1 MKFRKGAVQPN
12 ASVVGLW
19 HLDGNSLD
27 SSGHGN
33 NGTDTAVTYGIAY
46 GKFGQGAS
54 FNGSNSTISL
64 SSSAS
69 PTGSNPRTISAW
81 IYYKGTASGYELV
94 YGAGGTGTTH
104 GSFNI
109 NIVNDGSNNE
119 QVYLQLWYDDQF
131 TVNFPT
137 GYFNNSWH
145 NIVVTYSGGTTANL
159 CIYVDGVAPAWGSGG
174 HNIVTPSTVSTTNYI
189 GGPTNGYFNGYI
201 DDVSIY
207 PVALSAAEIAQMYV
221 AGMQKHTT
229 GRNFAQR
236 ILNAFSTYTQNLSAT
251 ASSSVSLAKG
261 MLWTKALSVAGT
273 AITSLGK
280 VATHFI
286 NLVLGGGSV
295 SSGPNYPTSA
305 VDQLN
310 GDHWTNP
317 TYVEVADSQYADGLS
332 QYTLSG
338 MTGDLYITGFGFLI
352 PPGSTIDG
360 VFMEMYCYQ
369 NDTTNGITDAGI
381 YLLKGGIKSG
391 SDMSVYT
398 AWPSTVAIRNYG
410 GSSNLWGTTLTP
422 SDVNASNFGV
432 SINASTLIANT
443 YHAYI
448 DYVRLTVYYTKNGM
462 QGITSLSKNMT
473 AYRTLS
479 LSEVATIYLSNI
491 TTFLKTISVSMSG
504 LVYVLQQTTFY
515 KSLSV
520 AVTGLISI
528 ATGGITLISMAAQAT
543 GVVSIGRF
551 IQKTISVSVSG
562 LVSIGRFFWK
572 GLAATGTGIVLVGK
586 MLERTFVAGATGLV
600 SLAKGFLY
608 SRTLSVAAS
617 SSVSLIKTHLKNL
630 SATASGLASMTF
642 GKIHLILLQVQ
653 AIGTVSIVQ
662 LKTFYRTFLVSPV
675 AKVLLYVNGHLI
687 LWAMRIKGTATWTKR
702 TIGSILWTKRTKGSN
717 NWIPRIKP

>member
-19 HLDGNSLD
+19 HLDGNSKD

-33 NGTDTAVTYGIAY
+33 NGTDSNITYGTQY
-46 GKFGQGAS
+46 GEFGQGAS
-54 FNGSNSTISL
+54 FNGSSSTISL
-64 SSSAS
+64 GNPTNLQITGNWTIGAWVKLSSLPA
-69 PTGSNPRTISAW
+69 NYMAV
-81 IYYKGTASGYELV
+81 AE
-94 YGAGGTGTTH
+94 YGASATDYAHYGMVI
-104 GSFNI
+104 S
-109 NIVNDGSNNE
+109 
-119 QVYLQLWYDDQF
+119 Y
-131 TVNFPT
+131 
-137 GYFNNSWH
+137 
-145 NIVVTYSGGTTANL
+145 VTSGK
-159 CIYVDGVAPAWGSGG
+159 VSMFSGSGG
-174 HNIVTPSTVSTTNYI
+174 NTYFESNTVLSTGVWYFICTVLSGTGSGQAKIYINGRLDATGTLGNPTSSTGNFYL
-189 GGPTNGYFNGYI
+189 GSWRNAAGYFNGYI
-201 DDVSIY
+201 NDVSIY

-432 SINASTLIANT
+432 SINASTLTANT